1 MANSSS
7 SEAPVSNQATA
18 AESSIASKPRCCS
31 GCGLPTKDHPG
42 PVGPAKC
49 LVAVINKLGSRV
61 DELERVGKIREDELR
76 QHEALSVERQEALL
90 ATIAALEE
98 RVGQLESSLAE
109 RMAEVG
115 QQHQLGHCT
124 GCVAAQN
131 HPASLSHPPLT
142 TGLTLE
148 SADASAVQQPCALLE
163 DADQDVR
170 SSCPQLDIALGSS
183 DSLEAGKDD
192 KRDDN
197 DIVVPR
203 QSSGMQPSDCTPT
216 ATTEVP
222 LPPALRSSIA
232 PPASGAGVDT
242 ASGGTSY
249 SDVARPSAD
258 GGVCDDGFV
267 PFTKRR
273 KQQAAKSA
281 SARTSSRAQSLKVAS
296 RLKGAVRVKCTPFHL
311 SGVSPSSSMEDVIT
325 FCRLKGVLVAGCY
338 SIRTRVWGTQSMKL
352 FAESGAEETILG
364 AGFWPEHV
372 NCRKWAKN
380 PPKGSGDSGPSKL
393 PAI

>member
-42 PVGPAKC
+42 PVGPAKF
-49 LVAVINKLGSRV
+49 LVAGINKLRSRV

-142 TGLTLE
+142 TG
-148 SADASAVQQPCALLE
+148 
-163 DADQDVR
+163 
-170 SSCPQLDIALGSS
+170 
-183 DSLEAGKDD
+183 
-192 KRDDN
+192 
-197 DIVVPR
+197 
-203 QSSGMQPSDCTPT
+203 
-216 ATTEVP
+216 
-222 LPPALRSSIA
+222 
-232 PPASGAGVDT
+232 
-242 ASGGTSY
+242 
-249 SDVARPSAD
+249 
-258 GGVCDDGFV
+258 
-267 PFTKRR
+267 
-273 KQQAAKSA
+273 
-281 SARTSSRAQSLKVAS
+281 
-296 RLKGAVRVKCTPFHL
+296 
-311 SGVSPSSSMEDVIT
+311 
-325 FCRLKGVLVAGCY
+325 
-338 SIRTRVWGTQSMKL
+338 
-352 FAESGAEETILG
+352 
-364 AGFWPEHV
+364 
-372 NCRKWAKN
+372 
-380 PPKGSGDSGPSKL
+380 
-393 PAI
+393 